1 MQEWIQV
8 DLDTKKLKQ
17 EKEVRG
23 VVIELLVSPYDI
35 PEAVRGF
42 FNNEKNHF
50 AIEFKYVGS
59 DNEPTKNKHDDEMTL
74 ITGENSGRL
83 YRLEVDVKA
92 LDANAVGLQMR
103 VKNEINEALDQ
114 LINQPSLSRRSA
126 NYKLAKE
133 AIASSQGHLF
143 DALPVAA

>member
-8 DLDTKKLKQ
+8 DLDTEKLKQ
-17 EKEVRG
+17 KKDVRG

-42 FNNEKNHF
+42 FDDEKNHF

-59 DNEPTKNKHDDEMTL
+59 GNEPTKDKQDDEMIL
-74 ITGENSGRL
+74 RTGENSGRL

-92 LDANAVGLQMR
+92 LDVNAVGLQMR
-103 VKNEINEALDQ
+103 VKKEINEALDQ
-114 LINQPSLSRRSA
+114 LIKQPSKRSA

-133 AIASSQGHLF
+133 AITSNQHPLF
-143 DALPVAA
+143 DALAVAHA